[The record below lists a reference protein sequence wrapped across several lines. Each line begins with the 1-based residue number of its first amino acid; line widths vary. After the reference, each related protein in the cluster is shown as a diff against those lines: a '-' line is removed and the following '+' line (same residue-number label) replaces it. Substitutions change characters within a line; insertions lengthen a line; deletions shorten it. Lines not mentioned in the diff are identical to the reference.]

1 MQIDLQHVVKL
12 ARIELSAEEEQRIGP
27 QLSEI
32 IQYVEKLN
40 ELDVDGIEPTAHAV
54 QLTNVLREDQPRPSH
69 WKPVA
74 GVTFQSGL
82 TTLHVLAPMLQ
93 VINVLN
99 GQAKSRSL
107 FLMEMLRRPP
117 TA

>member
-40 ELDVDGIEPTAHAV
+40 ELDADDIEPTAHAV
-54 QLTNVLREDQPRPSH
+54 QLTNVLREDQLCPSLSQDDAMRNAP
-69 WKPVA
+69 K
-74 GVTFQSGL
+74 SSKGL
-82 TTLHVLAPMLQ
+82 FVVPKI
-93 VINVLN
+93 V
-99 GQAKSRSL
+99 
-107 FLMEMLRRPP
+107 E
-117 TA
+117 